1 MLSLH
6 QLLPASP
13 WYITVQERWPEI
25 RHYFS
30 QLSSYSADAEGKR
43 EERERERE
51 REDLIISVWRQP
63 MNANEPWPTSLTHSV
78 TYTHQH
84 PRNLCHSSYCCTSLS
99 SHSQCA
105 HICAQTAAHH
115 LQMFYLHHCCGQ
127 SSVTA
132 IDTSH
137 LTKAAD
143 HERSMALMKT
153 AKRMWASLSC
163 CWDVHRLG

>member
-13 WYITVQERWPEI
+13 SYITVQERWPEI

-51 REDLIISVWRQP
+51 DLIISVWRQP

-78 TYTHQH
+78 TYTHQR